1 MKIFNLW
8 RDVMNKTKNLIF
20 DSAIKI
26 FSGKGYNG
34 ATMDEIAMNA
44 GVAKGTLYYHFR
56 SKEEIFKYII
66 DEGVR
71 IIRDEIQTAV
81 KNEKDPIEKL
91 RKIFKVQLNLVHRNR
106 DFFKVIASQLWGKEI
121 RQLNLRNII
130 EKYISDIE
138 VYVKEAMDAGKIK
151 KGNTRLIAYSLLGNF
166 FSSSIYQI
174 STGEDQIE
182 YTVQCVMD
190 YILGGLRERQI

>member
-1 MKIFNLW
+1 MQIFNLW

-26 FSGKGYNG
+26 FSDKGYNG

-66 DEGVR
+66 DEGMR
-71 IIRDEIQTAV
+71 MIRDEIQTAV
-81 KNEKDPIEKL
+81 KNETEPLEKL
-91 RKIFKVQLNLVHRNR
+91 REIFKVQLNLVHRNR

-121 RQLNLRNII
+121 RQLNLRNIM

-138 VYVKEAMDAGKIK
+138 VYIKEAMDAGKIK

-166 FSSSIYQI
+166 LSSSIYQI
-174 STGEDQIE
+174 STGEEQIE
-182 YTVQCVMD
+182 YTVQCVME
-190 YILGGLRERQI
+190 YILGGLRQRQI

>member
-1 MKIFNLW
+1 
-8 RDVMNKTKNLIF
+8 MNKTKNLIF
-20 DSAIKI
+20 HSAIKI
-26 FSGKGYNG
+26 FSEKGYNG

-66 DEGVR
+66 DEGMR

-81 KNEKDPIEKL
+81 KNEKEPVEKL
-91 RKIFKVQLNLVHRNR
+91 REIFKVQLNLVHRNR

-121 RQLNLRNII
+121 RQLNLRNIM
-130 EKYISDIE
+130 ENYISDIE
-138 VYVKEAMDAGKIK
+138 VYIKEAMDAGKIK

-174 STGEDQIE
+174 STGEEQIE
-182 YTVQCVMD
+182 YTVQCVME
-190 YILGGLRERQI
+190 YILGGLRQRQI

>member
-1 MKIFNLW
+1 MQIFNLW

-20 DSAIKI
+20 HSAIKI
-26 FSGKGYNG
+26 FSEKGYNG

-66 DEGVR
+66 DEGMR

-81 KNEKDPIEKL
+81 KNEKEPVEKL
-91 RKIFKVQLNLVHRNR
+91 REIFKVQLNLVHRNR

-121 RQLNLRNII
+121 RQLNLRNIM
-130 EKYISDIE
+130 ENYISDIE
-138 VYVKEAMDAGKIK
+138 VYIKEAMDAGKIK

-174 STGEDQIE
+174 STGEEQIE
-182 YTVQCVMD
+182 YTVQCVME
-190 YILGGLRERQI
+190 YILGGLRQRQI

>member
-1 MKIFNLW
+1 
-8 RDVMNKTKNLIF
+8 MNKTKNLIF
-20 DSAIKI
+20 DSAIKT
-26 FSGKGYNG
+26 FSDKGYNG

-66 DEGVR
+66 EEGMR
-71 IIRDEIQTAV
+71 IVRDEIQTAV
-81 KNEKDPIEKL
+81 KNEKDPVEKL
-91 RKIFKVQLNLVHRNR
+91 REIFKGQLNLVHRNR

-121 RQLNLRNII
+121 RQLNLRDIMQ
-130 EKYISDIE
+130 KYISDIE

-151 KGNTRLIAYSLLGNF
+151 KGNSRLIAYSLLGNF
-166 FSSSIYQI
+166 FSSAIYQI
-174 STGEDQIE
+174 STGEEQIE

-190 YILGGLRERQI
+190 YILGGIGHIQKNNKSVF